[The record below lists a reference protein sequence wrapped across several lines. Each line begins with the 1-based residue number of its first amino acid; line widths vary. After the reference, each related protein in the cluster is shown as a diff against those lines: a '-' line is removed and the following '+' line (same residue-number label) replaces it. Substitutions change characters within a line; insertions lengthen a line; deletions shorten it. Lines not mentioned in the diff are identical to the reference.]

1 MDNLLIQEELL
12 SLLKEATQASHVQL
26 EPCVWQNAYENFC
39 RHAEKLTESECSS
52 KVMRTID
59 HARIELEQIPKRLYA
74 IPDRDTTAELY
85 CSKALNVLRG
95 ELRIITFELSHPT
108 FAGQNE
114 KMFVSPLHLSEG
126 FHPTNLVEIIT
137 PFFEM
142 GLCVTAEKT
151 RKTHRNYPGLRMGIQ
166 YYNTQLCRTPQRSHQ
181 PQNPPNTSARQNAGD
196 IDPPESTVTPKLSRA
211 VSITALFS
219 SVS

>member
-108 FAGQNE
+108 FAGQKE

-142 GLCVTAEKT
+142 GLCVTAEKRLAKLT
-151 RKTHRNYPGLRMGIQ
+151 EIIRVFEWAFNITIPNYAVLRNAAINRKIHQ
-166 YYNTQLCRTPQRSHQ
+166 TPLLDKMREILI
-181 PQNPPNTSARQNAGD
+181 R
-196 IDPPESTVTPKLSRA
+196 LSQQ
-211 VSITALFS
+211 
-219 SVS
+219 

>member
-114 KMFVSPLHLSEG
+114 KDVCLPAASERRVPSYELG
-126 FHPTNLVEIIT
+126 GNHYSFLRNGTVRN
-137 PFFEM
+137 
-142 GLCVTAEKT
+142 GRKKT

-166 YYNTQLCRTPQRSHQ
+166 YYNTQLLRNAAINRKIHQTPLLDKMREILI
-181 PQNPPNTSARQNAGD
+181 R
-196 IDPPESTVTPKLSRA
+196 LSQQ
-211 VSITALFS
+211 
-219 SVS
+219 

>member
-74 IPDRDTTAELY
+74 G
-85 CSKALNVLRG
+85 KHG
-95 ELRIITFELSHPT
+95 
-108 FAGQNE
+108 
-114 KMFVSPLHLSEG
+114 K
-126 FHPTNLVEIIT
+126 
-137 PFFEM
+137 
-142 GLCVTAEKT
+142 
-151 RKTHRNYPGLRMGIQ
+151 
-166 YYNTQLCRTPQRSHQ
+166 
-181 PQNPPNTSARQNAGD
+181 
-196 IDPPESTVTPKLSRA
+196 IDPVGTDEIDPVK
-211 VSITALFS
+211 TA
-219 SVS
+219 

>member
-74 IPDRDTTAELY
+74 
-85 CSKALNVLRG
+85 LNVLRG

-142 GLCVTAEKT
+142 GLCVTAEKRLAKLT
-151 RKTHRNYPGLRMGIQ
+151 EIIRVFEWAFNITIPNYAVLRNAAINRKIHQ
-166 YYNTQLCRTPQRSHQ
+166 TPLLDKMREILI
-181 PQNPPNTSARQNAGD
+181 R
-196 IDPPESTVTPKLSRA
+196 LSQQ
-211 VSITALFS
+211 
-219 SVS
+219 

>member
-1 MDNLLIQEELL
+1 MCSWNHA
-12 SLLKEATQASHVQL
+12 SGRMRMKTSAGMPKSSPKANVLLKSCGPSITPVSNL
-26 EPCVWQNAYENFC
+26 SKSQN
-39 RHAEKLTESECSS
+39 
-52 KVMRTID
+52 V
-59 HARIELEQIPKRLYA
+59 YA

-142 GLCVTAEKT
+142 GLCVTAEKRLAKLT
-151 RKTHRNYPGLRMGIQ
+151 EIIRVFEWAFNITIPNYAVLRNAAINRKIHQ
-166 YYNTQLCRTPQRSHQ
+166 TPLLDKMREILI
-181 PQNPPNTSARQNAGD
+181 R
-196 IDPPESTVTPKLSRA
+196 LSQQ
-211 VSITALFS
+211 
-219 SVS
+219 

>member
-142 GLCVTAEKT
+142 GLCVTAEKRLAKLT
-151 RKTHRNYPGLRMGIQ
+151 EIIRVFEWAF
-166 YYNTQLCRTPQRSHQ
+166 NTQLCRTPQRSHQ

-196 IDPPESTVTPKLSRA
+196 IDPPESTVTPKLSGA

>member
-1 MDNLLIQEELL
+1 M
-12 SLLKEATQASHVQL
+12 LKEATQASHVQL

-142 GLCVTAEKT
+142 GLCVTAEKRHAKLT
-151 RKTHRNYPGLRMGIQ
+151 EIIRVFEWAFNITIPNYAVLRNAAINRKIHQ
-166 YYNTQLCRTPQRSHQ
+166 TPLLDKMREILI
-181 PQNPPNTSARQNAGD
+181 R
-196 IDPPESTVTPKLSRA
+196 LSQQ
-211 VSITALFS
+211 
-219 SVS
+219 

>member
-1 MDNLLIQEELL
+1 M
-12 SLLKEATQASHVQL
+12 LKEATQASHVQL

-137 PFFEM
+137 HFFEM
-142 GLCVTAEKT
+142 GLCVTAEKRLAKLT
-151 RKTHRNYPGLRMGIQ
+151 EIIRVFEWAFNITIPNYAVLRNAAINRKIHQ
-166 YYNTQLCRTPQRSHQ
+166 TPLLDKMREILI
-181 PQNPPNTSARQNAGD
+181 R
-196 IDPPESTVTPKLSRA
+196 LSQQ
-211 VSITALFS
+211 
-219 SVS
+219 

>member
-114 KMFVSPLHLSEG
+114 RCLSPRC
-126 FHPTNLVEIIT
+126 I
-137 PFFEM
+137 
-142 GLCVTAEKT
+142 
-151 RKTHRNYPGLRMGIQ
+151 
-166 YYNTQLCRTPQRSHQ
+166 
-181 PQNPPNTSARQNAGD
+181 
-196 IDPPESTVTPKLSRA
+196 
-211 VSITALFS
+211 
-219 SVS
+219 

>member
-142 GLCVTAEKT
+142 GLCVTSEKRLAKLT
-151 RKTHRNYPGLRMGIQ
+151 EIIRVFEWAFNITIPNYAVLRNAAINRKIHQ
-166 YYNTQLCRTPQRSHQ
+166 TPLLDKMREILI
-181 PQNPPNTSARQNAGD
+181 R
-196 IDPPESTVTPKLSRA
+196 LSQQ
-211 VSITALFS
+211 
-219 SVS
+219 

>member
-142 GLCVTAEKT
+142 GLCVTAEIIRVFEWAFNIT
-151 RKTHRNYPGLRMGIQ
+151 IPNYAVLRNAAINRKIHQ
-166 YYNTQLCRTPQRSHQ
+166 TPLLDKMREILI
-181 PQNPPNTSARQNAGD
+181 R
-196 IDPPESTVTPKLSRA
+196 LSQQ
-211 VSITALFS
+211 
-219 SVS
+219 

>member
-142 GLCVTAEKT
+142 GLCVTAE
-151 RKTHRNYPGLRMGIQ
+151 
-166 YYNTQLCRTPQRSHQ
+166 
-181 PQNPPNTSARQNAGD
+181 
-196 IDPPESTVTPKLSRA
+196 PKLSGSSNGH
-211 VSITALFS
+211 SILQYPIMPYSATQPSTAKSTKHLCS
-219 SVS
+219 TKCGRY

>member
-126 FHPTNLVEIIT
+126 FHPTNLVEII
-137 PFFEM
+137 
-142 GLCVTAEKT
+142 
-151 RKTHRNYPGLRMGIQ
+151 Q

>member
-1 MDNLLIQEELL
+1 M
-12 SLLKEATQASHVQL
+12 LKEATQASHVQL

-85 CSKALNVLRG
+85 CSKALNVL
-95 ELRIITFELSHPT
+95 
-108 FAGQNE
+108 QNE

-142 GLCVTAEKT
+142 GLCVTAEKRLAKLT
-151 RKTHRNYPGLRMGIQ
+151 EIIRVFEWAFNITIPNYAVLRNAAINRKIHQ
-166 YYNTQLCRTPQRSHQ
+166 TPLLDKMREILI
-181 PQNPPNTSARQNAGD
+181 R
-196 IDPPESTVTPKLSRA
+196 LSQQ
-211 VSITALFS
+211 
-219 SVS
+219 